1 MNAVFCLW
9 HDHQL
14 SHDHNRSQA
23 LPLSHY
29 WHLYTVLW
37 IPTILCIVNTCI
49 VGVVLLEVIGV
60 VILLHPQATNMPTSS
75 TLRPWVCLHNKH
87 MAASDPC
94 SHSGLQWSW
103 WVCCTARY
111 RVSLVCPLWPESG
124 AGWQT
129 YMLEAECTLCAGGF
143 KLPPLKL
150 ACWWSCGVS
159 VCYQTKGWCLNSL
172 GAGKA
177 SCWIQK
183 YSQLS
188 VAQTCSEHVVEAI
201 GSTRTVLYINL
212 EDIVIIAR

>member
-75 TLRPWVCLHNKH
+75 TLRPWVCLHNKN

-94 SHSGLQWSW
+94 SRSGLTVELVGVLHCQVQS
-103 WVCCTARY
+103 VSGM
-111 RVSLVCPLWPESG
+111 SLVAWEQSRMTNLYARGWVYAMCRWFQTASIEVGLLMVMWGFCLLSNKGDDVWIVWEQARQVAESR
-124 AGWQT
+124 
-129 YMLEAECTLCAGGF
+129 
-143 KLPPLKL
+143 
-150 ACWWSCGVS
+150 
-159 VCYQTKGWCLNSL
+159 N
-172 GAGKA
+172 
-177 SCWIQK
+177 
-183 YSQLS
+183 
-188 VAQTCSEHVVEAI
+188 
-201 GSTRTVLYINL
+201 TVN
-212 EDIVIIAR
+212 